1 MVAAGRNRSRG
12 NLNSLSTVL
21 TLAPRTHTLVY
32 ISDNEREIEMA
43 ATTDTLRRGTLAS
56 YHGSQ
61 TAYHGIVFRIAS
73 SYMGHYDLA
82 YAHNDGQPD
91 LEIALRRVRRTSLTP
106 VNAREYWASFRKCP
120 SCEVEFRGDECP
132 SCS

>member
-1 MVAAGRNRSRG
+1 
-12 NLNSLSTVL
+12 L
-21 TLAPRTHTLVY
+21 TLTVHPRIVVY

-43 ATTDTLRRGTLAS
+43 ATTSTLRRGTLAS
-56 YHGSQ
+56 YHGSRP
-61 TAYHGIVFRIAS
+61 TYHGIVFRIAD

-91 LEIALRRVRRTSLTP
+91 REIALRHVRRSSLTP

-120 SCEVEFRGDECP
+120 GCEVEFRGDECP
-132 SCS
+132 TCS